1 MIKWS
6 VSPEVLSSMI
16 DDEVVLMSIKE
27 GYYFSLEPVGSRIW
41 NLLSEHPAT
50 VEELIYRLMIEYDI
64 DRDTCLKDVQ
74 VFIDE
79 MTSKNLI
86 LKLEE

>member
-1 MIKWS
+1 
-6 VSPEVLSSMI
+6 MI

-41 NLLSEHPAT
+41 IMLSEQPANIQ
-50 VEELIYRLMIEYDI
+50 ELVDKLMTEYDI
-64 DRDTCLKDVQ
+64 DSDTCMKDVQ

-86 LKLEE
+86 IKLEE

>member
-6 VSPEVLSSMI
+6 ISTEVLSSMI

-41 NLLSEHPAT
+41 IMLSEQPANIQ
-50 VEELIYRLMIEYDI
+50 ELVDKLMTEYDI
-64 DRDTCLKDVQ
+64 DSDTCMKDVQ

-86 LKLEE
+86 IKLEE